1 MELIGKII
9 RFELSNVFRSKWIIA
24 YSLFFFLLSYLL
36 LSFETD
42 SAKSAISM
50 MNIVLIVIPLV
61 SIIFGTIFV
70 YNSRDYIEMILCQP
84 IDRSSLFLGLYLGNS
99 IPLAS
104 GFLFGTLA
112 GFLLNGFSFSST
124 EGFIILLAVGVSLT
138 FIFTAIA
145 FYIAIKFSDKAK
157 GLGFAIILWLIL
169 AVVYDGLILLFV
181 YFFQEYP
188 IDNTVLIISLLNP
201 IDLGRILFI
210 LNFEVSALMGYTG
223 ALFNKFFGSSLGM
236 ILSVFT
242 LVLWFFI
249 PALLGLRGF
258 KKKDF

>member
-9 RFELSNVFRSKWIIA
+9 RFELNNAFRSKWIIA
-24 YSLFFFLLSYLL
+24 YSLFFFVLSYLL

-42 SAKSAISM
+42 SSKAAISL
-50 MNIVLIVIPLV
+50 MNIVLIIIPLV
-61 SIIFGTIFV
+61 SIIFGTIFI

-84 IDRSSLFLGLYLGNS
+84 IDRTSLFLGLYFGNS
-99 IPLAS
+99 IPLAAGFFAGTLT
-104 GFLFGTLA
+104 GFLF
-112 GFLLNGFSFSST
+112 NGFNFSSL
-124 EGFIILLAVGVSLT
+124 EAFIILLFVGASLT

-145 FYIAIKFSDKAK
+145 FFIAIKNSDKSK
-157 GLGFAIILWLIL
+157 GLGFSIIFWLVL
-169 AVVYDGLILLFV
+169 AVIYDGLILMFV

-210 LNFEVSALMGYTG
+210 LNFDVSALMGYTG

-236 ILSVFT
+236 ILSIVT
-242 LVLWFFI
+242 LLLWFFI
-249 PALLGLRGF
+249 PTLLGLRGF